1 MANNTENSKRI
12 AKNTIYLYLRQIL
25 VMVVALYTS
34 RVVLATL
41 GEVDYGIYNVVG
53 GVVTLFTFL
62 NFAMACATNRF
73 ITFELGR
80 KDYEKLN
87 VVFSYSVLIHIVI
100 AILILILG
108 ETVGLWFFHTQ
119 MNIPAER
126 MHAASWV
133 YQFSIFACM
142 VNIMCVPYNALITSH
157 EKMNVYAIFSI
168 IEVVLKLVIVW
179 VLVLFGTDKLILY
192 AILMFCVS
200 LLIRILN
207 QTYTIRTFKKVHF
220 IRCKDR
226 QTLKDMFGYAGWS
239 LVGSL
244 AVILFDQGV
253 NVLLNI
259 FFGPVVNAARG
270 VSMQIKTAVVNFSN
284 NFQQALSP
292 QINKSYA
299 SENLLYMHTLIFA
312 ASKYTYYVM
321 FLMALPI
328 SLLANQI
335 LSLWLVDVPD
345 HTANFTVLVLIIS
358 ILQAMG
364 QPMSNAAGANGHIR
378 NFQLIVGGIN
388 LSLLPVAW
396 LILKEYPIPELVFM
410 LHILVNIIA
419 QIARLLIVKPMISLS
434 LREYT
439 RKVVLPCFGVTILSV
454 PVPLIMRLL
463 LPNDFMGLV
472 AVLFTCILCTM
483 ASVYY
488 VGMSS
493 NERIMVAQKL
503 RGMVNSKWRKRIIND
518 RNY

>member
-1 MANNTENSKRI
+1 MHMITDVSVNNKRI

-25 VMVVALYTS
+25 VMVVSLYTS

-62 NFAMACATNRF
+62 NFAMACATGRF

-80 KDYEKLN
+80 KNYEKLN
-87 VVFSYSVLIHIVI
+87 VVFSYSVLIHIAI

-126 MHAASWV
+126 MYAAGWV

-157 EKMNVYAIFSI
+157 EKMNIYAIFSI

-179 VLVLFGTDKLILY
+179 VLVLFGADKLILY

-200 LLIRILN
+200 VLMRILN
-207 QTYTIRTFKKVHF
+207 QTYTIRTFKNVHF
-220 IRCKDR
+220 IRCKDK

-299 SENLLYMHTLIFA
+299 SDNLQYMHTLIFA

-335 LSLWLVDVPD
+335 LSIWLVDVPE
-345 HTANFTVLVLIIS
+345 HTANFTVLILMIS
-358 ILQAMG
+358 ILQAIG
-364 QPMSNAAGANGHIR
+364 QPISNAAGANGHIR

-388 LSLLPVAW
+388 LSLLPIAW
-396 LILKEYPIPELVFM
+396 FVLKKYPVPEFIFM

-434 LREYT
+434 LREYV
-439 RKVVLPCFGVTILSV
+439 RKVVLPGGLVTILSI
-454 PVPLIMRLL
+454 PIPLVMKLL
-463 LPNDFMGLV
+463 LPINFMSFIAILSTS
-472 AVLFTCILCTM
+472 LLCTIV
-483 ASVYY
+483 SVYL

-493 NERIMVAQKL
+493 NERTMVTQKI
-503 RGMVNSKWRKRIIND
+503 RNIINSKQKKD
-518 RNY
+518 